1 MMKKLYQTFNVRSL
15 RLGVLAL
22 ALGSM
27 MVFSAPS
34 YAVNI
39 NSATVEILQN
49 VKGIGPTRAKAIVE
63 EREKNGPFVNSE
75 DLNIRVKGIGQKTAE
90 KMTESGL
97 TFDGV
102 EPLTRSKSA
111 KVK

>member
-1 MMKKLYQTFNVRSL
+1 MKKLHQTLNVRSL
-15 RLGVLAL
+15 HRGLLAL

-27 MVFSAPS
+27 MAFGVPS
-34 YAVNI
+34 YAVNV
-39 NSATVEILQN
+39 NSASAEILQN

-75 DLNIRVKGIGQKTAE
+75 DLNIRVKGIGQKTVE

-102 EPLTRSKSA
+102 EPLTKSKSA
-111 KVK
+111 KIK

>member
-1 MMKKLYQTFNVRSL
+1 MKKLNQTFNIRSL
-15 RLGVLAL
+15 RQSLLAL
-22 ALGSM
+22 ALGSLM
-27 MVFSAPS
+27 ALSAPS

-39 NSATVEILQN
+39 NSASAEILQN

-75 DLNIRVKGIGQKTAE
+75 DLNIRVKGIGQKSVE

-102 EPLTRSKSA
+102 EPLTRAKSI
-111 KVK
+111 KIK